1 MSASYQAV
9 SRYAAMWI
17 YVMFDL
23 PTNTK
28 GQRKA
33 AGAFRRDLLKDGFQ
47 MLQFSVY
54 IRPCVGEENVQVH
67 IKRIQAMVPA
77 EGIVTVLKVTD
88 RQFSD
93 TRTFVGRK
101 TTPPPPAPL
110 QLELF

>member
-1 MSASYQAV
+1 MSAQYQAI

-28 GQRKA
+28 AQRKA
-33 AGAFRRDLLKDGFQ
+33 AACFRRDLLKDGFQ
-47 MLQFSVY
+47 MMQFSVY
-54 IRPCVGEENVQVH
+54 IRHCASGENALAHVAR
-67 IKRIQAMVPA
+67 IKAMIPP

-93 TRTFVGRK
+93 TETFVGRK

>member
-1 MSASYQAV
+1 MSAEYQAI

-23 PTNTK
+23 PVSTK
-28 GQRKA
+28 AQRKA
-33 AGAFRRDLLKDGFQ
+33 AAGFRRDLIKDGFQ
-47 MLQFSVY
+47 MMQFSVY
-54 IRPCVGEENVQVH
+54 IRHCASGENALVH
-67 IKRIQAMVPA
+67 IARVEAMVPP

-93 TRTFVGRK
+93 TQTFVGEK
-101 TTPPPPAPL
+101 TVPPPSAPI